1 MDIEEVT
8 LQRIEMIQ
16 TENPDLST
24 KYDLEEDEQDEWCI
38 ITILD
43 DNDRVLGYEFVETLE
58 SWKRKDALFHYND
71 MAKEGF
77 RVAVVVPDKV
87 FEKVADMLDNDGDPN
102 VELFSY
108 TDLGVEVK
116 QNN

>member
-1 MDIEEVT
+1 MDVEEVT

-24 KYDLEEDEQDEWCI
+24 KYDLEEDDRDEWCV

-43 DNDRVLGYEFVETLE
+43 DNDRIMGYEFVETSE
-58 SWKRKDALFHYND
+58 SWKRTDALDQYNE
-71 MAKEGF
+71 MAKEGH

-87 FEKVADMLDNDGDPN
+87 FEKVADMLDDDGDPN

-108 TDLGVEVK
+108 ADLGVVVR
-116 QNN
+116 NFN